1 LCGVTTVRYAR
12 QYQQTTAK
20 TYKLDLSVFVGR
32 YKKPP
37 LRSLKSGAFYLDLL
51 KSQIGTY
58 VEAATNTVVKTT
70 ATGIGK

>member
-1 LCGVTTVRYAR
+1 MTCGKAY
-12 QYQQTTAK
+12 K
-20 TYKLDLSVFVGR
+20 TYKLDLSVFVER

-37 LRSLKSGAFYLDLL
+37 LGSLKSGAFYLDLL